1 VDALELALKNNTYLR
16 LCKHVLCKHGIPAS
30 EHEDRTVQAIWKT
43 FKRHDD
49 RIGQFTS
56 SLYRYITWECLL
68 YLKERRKLEQ
78 RHVRISDKLVD
89 PRSLEC
95 DKDKEASSEPV
106 GDLEPIHRDIL
117 QQFYLA
123 GASKTSIRKELG
135 MEKDEFNTLF
145 QEALQKLKNIYKH
158 KLVEN

>member
-1 VDALELALKNNTYLR
+1 
-16 LCKHVLCKHGIPAS
+16 
-30 EHEDRTVQAIWKT
+30 
-43 FKRHDD
+43 
-49 RIGQFTS
+49 
-56 SLYRYITWECLL
+56 
-68 YLKERRKLEQ
+68 
-78 RHVRISDKLVD
+78 VD